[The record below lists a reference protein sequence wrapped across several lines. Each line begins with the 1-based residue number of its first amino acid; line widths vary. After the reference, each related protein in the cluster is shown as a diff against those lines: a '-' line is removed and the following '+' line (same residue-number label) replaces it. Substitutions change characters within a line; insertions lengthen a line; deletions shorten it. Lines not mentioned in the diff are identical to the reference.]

1 MRQLGIKDISEALG
15 MLAVD
20 VANGTARQQPNAKSI
35 GSLRAFLK
43 KENISDKQLDSNV
56 KLILGDLRMDASLN
70 TQNRIELV
78 RDGINKLLQ
87 REVVTRPDFVTAPEV
102 ESAIKG
108 MWNVM
113 NSKEFNPTV
122 LPKNLPTWYRRSH
135 RQRSQGNKKE
145 IIEDLTRLFKDASD
159 KRQFNDFYNHL
170 TTAGYNSR
178 PFFLQPGMIYN
189 KQGYS
194 DFIQFVKQFE
204 SYSEPVNRNHNP
216 NIYDDDS
223 YEDVALSKY
232 TMLLRRRFDFL
243 EQQYATDKSKAVK
256 SMQQMVPFI
265 EGFYKNNSTEEGT
278 WADIIDI
285 YPSDVKDLSNM
296 SMKKKNNIWIYLA
309 KEMVKHILVLKL
321 TNMKMFKTY

>member
-1 MRQLGIKDISEALG
+1 M
-15 MLAVD
+15 
-20 VANGTARQQPNAKSI
+20 
-35 GSLRAFLK
+35 K
-43 KENISDKQLDSNV
+43 KENIPDKQLDSNV

-122 LPKNLPTWYRRSH
+122 LKELTTLGIDVRTGKD
-135 RQRSQGNKKE
+135 SQGNKKE

-204 SYSEPVNRNHNP
+204 SYSEPVNRNPNP

-285 YPSDVKDLSNM
+285 YP
-296 SMKKKNNIWIYLA
+296 I
-309 KEMVKHILVLKL
+309 
-321 TNMKMFKTY
+321 